1 MHKQINKYFG
11 PILSKCQFRFRKGYS
26 AQQCLLIMTEKW
38 RASLD
43 QNVTCAA
50 LLTDLSK
57 AFDCLPHDLFMA
69 KLHAYVCDLP
79 PLNLLNCYLRK
90 RRQGSILGLILD
102 IFLSDLILFIK
113 NKAVASYD

>member
-11 PILSKCQFRFRKGYS
+11 PILYKCQFGFRKGYG

-57 AFDCLPHDLFMA
+57 AFNCLPHDLFMA

-79 PLNLLNCYLRK
+79 PLKLLDCYLRE